1 MAELETLAR
10 PYAEAVFTLAKDR
23 GELRQ
28 WSEVLRLL
36 AHVANDERIIEL
48 VSDPRVSTE
57 RLAGLLIDIAG
68 SSLTDDG
75 KNFVRLLVENGRL
88 TLMAAIAGQFERLR
102 ADAEGIIEVE
112 ASAAFELSAVQIKQ
126 IVQAVKKRLGREVKL
141 NASIDK
147 SLIGGV
153 VIRAGDLV
161 IDGSVTGH
169 LRDLAAQLNK

>member
-10 PYAEAVFTLAKDR
+10 PYAEAVFTLAQQQR
-23 GELRQ
+23 ELQ
-28 WSEVLRLL
+28 SWSVMLRLL
-36 AHVANDERIIEL
+36 ADVASDERIIEL
-48 VSDPRVSTE
+48 VGDPRVSSE
-57 RLAGLLIDIAG
+57 RLAGLLLDIAG
-68 SSLTDDG
+68 GSLSGDG
-75 KNFVRLLVENGRL
+75 KNFVRLLVDNERV
-88 TLMAAIAGQFERLR
+88 TLMPAIAAQFERLR

-112 ASAAFELSAVQIKQ
+112 ASAAFELSEAQIKQ
-126 IVQAVKKRLGREVKL
+126 ITQAVKKRLGREVKL

-169 LRDLAAQLNK
+169 LRDLAAQLQK